1 MRAPTGKLRGMA
13 TKIQRARRVGGIA
26 IGAVK
31 AIFRTGKAW
40 GTTRTRVASVRR
52 PTPTVTSG
60 AALAAGAVGGAAGAY
75 FLDPKNGQRRRRAV
89 GKRMP
94 VVNRVTALVRRDAEE
109 EDVSVDTKTV
119 QMAAGNGAG
128 SPVPAKEA
136 VAAGA

>member
-1 MRAPTGKLRGMA
+1 MA
-13 TKIQRARRVGGIA
+13 TKIQRARKIGGIA

-40 GTTRTRVASVRR
+40 GSTRTRVATARR
-52 PTPTVTSG
+52 PAATVTPG

-89 GKRMP
+89 GRW
-94 VVNRVTALVRRDAEE
+94 VSAIGRVEALVWRRASREEAEE
-109 EDVSVDTKTV
+109 RVDTTAV

-128 SPVPAKEA
+128 APVPAKDT
-136 VAAGA
+136 VGAAA

>member
-1 MRAPTGKLRGMA
+1 MA
-13 TKIQRARRVGGIA
+13 TKIQRARKIGGIA

-40 GTTRTRVASVRR
+40 GSTRTRVVTARR
-52 PTPTVTSG
+52 PAPTVTPG

-89 GKRMP
+89 ARWVSAIG
-94 VVNRVTALVRRDAEE
+94 RVEALVRRASREEAEE
-109 EDVSVDTKTV
+109 RVDTTAV

-128 SPVPAKEA
+128 APVPAKDT
-136 VAAGA
+136 VGAAA